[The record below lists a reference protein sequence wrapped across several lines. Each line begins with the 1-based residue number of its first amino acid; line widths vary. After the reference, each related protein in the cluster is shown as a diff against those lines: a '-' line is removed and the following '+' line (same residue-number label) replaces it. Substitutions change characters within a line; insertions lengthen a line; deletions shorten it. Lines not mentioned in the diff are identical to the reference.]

1 MSNILESLNP
11 EQKKAAMTIE
21 GPLLILAGAGSGK
34 TKTITQRIAHM
45 INDLGIDH
53 TEILAVTFTNKAA
66 AEMRERIALLVG
78 EKAKYMTVATFHS
91 FGARLLRSYSEE
103 IGYGSNF
110 NIYDSGDQ
118 NKILKNIMKNYDA
131 ENDMF
136 KPKKVISKISNLKEQ
151 DISPNEYVKMA
162 SSFYEK
168 TIAEVYEKYQIEL
181 KKNNAMDFSDILV
194 NTKLLLEK
202 KDILDKVQKRYK
214 YITID
219 EYQDTNK
226 IQYDIVNKIVEK
238 HKNLC
243 VVGDEDQSIYGFRGA
258 DIRNILNFENDY
270 KNAKVIKLE
279 KNYRSTETI
288 LGAANELIKNNTTS
302 KGKKLWTDSGE
313 GAKIKLFEGEDAR
326 EEASYVVKEIKKL
339 SEDKFSYKDFC
350 ILYRTNAQSRAFEN
364 EFKISGVPYKIF
376 GGMQFYQRKEIK
388 DILSFFSLIN
398 NIEDNISFMRIVD
411 FFCQGV
417 GEKTIEKLEE
427 YGIENNI
434 SLYEVLCDID
444 NVKGVT
450 GKGKLSL
457 ISLRDIIEKGIEL
470 SKENGLSKI
479 FDMILAETKYVD
491 KLKLQQEDDKI
502 LNIYELKNSIHDIEK
517 TNENITLSEYV
528 ENISLVSV
536 VDDLDEDTNY
546 VKMMTIHNSKGLEFP
561 VVFIVGME
569 DELFPGKSHNMDDYK
584 IEEERRLC
592 YVAITRAEKRLYL
605 THARSR
611 VLYNTMSN
619 MREPSR
625 FIYEIPSNY
634 FETEKIYMD
643 MRGYRNNSVK
653 NFSDFKSPV
662 ENKKDTIPDDYMY
675 QVGQYL
681 THKKFGEGK
690 VKHIEIDKDK
700 IKIFFPGFGE
710 KEFKSSVLNKFL
722 V

>member
-1 MSNILESLNP
+1 
-11 EQKKAAMTIE
+11 
-21 GPLLILAGAGSGK
+21 
-34 TKTITQRIAHM
+34 
-45 INDLGIDH
+45 
-53 TEILAVTFTNKAA
+53 
-66 AEMRERIALLVG
+66 
-78 EKAKYMTVATFHS
+78 
-91 FGARLLRSYSEE
+91 
-103 IGYGSNF
+103 
-110 NIYDSGDQ
+110 
-118 NKILKNIMKNYDA
+118 
-131 ENDMF
+131 
-136 KPKKVISKISNLKEQ
+136 
-151 DISPNEYVKMA
+151 
-162 SSFYEK
+162 
-168 TIAEVYEKYQIEL
+168 
-181 KKNNAMDFSDILV
+181 
-194 NTKLLLEK
+194 
-202 KDILDKVQKRYK
+202 
-214 YITID
+214 
-219 EYQDTNK
+219 
-226 IQYDIVNKIVEK
+226 
-238 HKNLC
+238 
-243 VVGDEDQSIYGFRGA
+243 
-258 DIRNILNFENDY
+258 
-270 KNAKVIKLE
+270 
-279 KNYRSTETI
+279 
-288 LGAANELIKNNTTS
+288 
-302 KGKKLWTDSGE
+302 
-313 GAKIKLFEGEDAR
+313 
-326 EEASYVVKEIKKL
+326 
-339 SEDKFSYKDFC
+339 
-350 ILYRTNAQSRAFEN
+350 
-364 EFKISGVPYKIF
+364 
-376 GGMQFYQRKEIK
+376 
-388 DILSFFSLIN
+388 
-398 NIEDNISFMRIVD
+398 
-411 FFCQGV
+411 
-417 GEKTIEKLEE
+417 
-427 YGIENNI
+427 
-434 SLYEVLCDID
+434 
-444 NVKGVT
+444 
-450 GKGKLSL
+450 
-457 ISLRDIIEKGIEL
+457 
-470 SKENGLSKI
+470 
-479 FDMILAETKYVD
+479 MILAETKYVD